1 MNNFKIPINNIEL
14 NSEELFPYVRRGNVN
29 EAIVFM
35 KEKTNCS
42 TEEAYEVY
50 KELKQMVKAKPLQQW
65 ERDKYEKED
74 KLLQQQI
81 EQQVLEPQII
91 CPYCH
96 SINTKR
102 ISMVSRAGSII
113 GFGIFS
119 KKIGKQ
125 WHCNDCKSD
134 F

>member
-1 MNNFKIPINNIEL
+1 
-14 NSEELFPYVRRGNVN
+14 
-29 EAIVFM
+29 
-35 KEKTNCS
+35 
-42 TEEAYEVY
+42 
-50 KELKQMVKAKPLQQW
+50 MVKAKPLQQW

>member
-14 NSEELFPYVRRGNVN
+14 NSEELFPYVKRGNVD

-65 ERDKYEKED
+65 ERDKYEKEY
-74 KLLQQQI
+74 KHSTQQQNPPK
-81 EQQVLEPQII
+81 PQIT
-91 CPYCH
+91 CPYCN
-96 SINTKR
+96 STNTKK
-102 ISMVSRAGSII
+102 ISTVSRAGSIL
-113 GFGIFS
+113 GFGILS

-125 WHCNDCKSD
+125 WHCNNCGSD

>member
-14 NSEELFPYVRRGNVN
+14 NSEELFPYVKRGNVD

-42 TEEAYEVY
+42 TEEAYEIY

-65 ERDKYEKED
+65 ERDKYAKEY
-74 KLLQQQI
+74 KRPQQQNSKPK
-81 EQQVLEPQII
+81 PQIT
-91 CPYCH
+91 CPYCN
-96 SINTKR
+96 STNTKKL
-102 ISMVSRAGSII
+102 STASRAGSIL
-113 GFGIFS
+113 GFGILS

-125 WHCNDCKSD
+125 WHCNNCGSD